1 MRIYPKIVPYV
12 EKKVVEE
19 IESIEVIEEEVAVEE
34 EIIPATPKKA
44 KKKNSLLEENI
55 ED

>member
-1 MRIYPKIVPYV
+1 MRIYPKIVPHV

-34 EIIPATPKKA
+34 EIPATPKKA
-44 KKKNSLLEENI
+44 KKKNSLLEEDI